1 MCALYTPAGESR
13 WLPDGATRGPWDP
26 EAQHGGAAAA
36 LVGGLVERAEP
47 GPQALRVVRLTVELV
62 RPVPLTELRSEVEI
76 VRGGKRVQL
85 VAARLF
91 AGDDLVVRA
100 LALRLRRDTASA
112 APPSDPEPTPARPP
126 GEAQSLRLDH
136 VDPALPM
143 FGHDGVDVRYIRGD
157 WGTGPAFAWIA
168 LRMPVIAGEEPSP
181 LQRALA
187 AADFGNGVSAV
198 LDWDRWAFINP
209 DLTVYLEREPAGA
222 WVGLD
227 ARTRLGADGTAVAE
241 SVLYDERGRFGRAV
255 QALLV
260 QPRA

>member
-1 MCALYTPAGESR
+1 MSSLYTPASGDR
-13 WLPDGATRGPWDP
+13 WLPDEATRGPWDP
-26 EAQHGGAAAA
+26 AAQHGGAAAA
-36 LVGGLVERAEP
+36 LVGGLIERVDP
-47 GPQALRVVRLTVELV
+47 GREAMRVVRLTVELV
-62 RPVPLTELRSEVEI
+62 RPVPLTELRSEVEV

-100 LALRLRRDTASA
+100 LGLRLRRDATSL
-112 APPSDPEPTPARPP
+112 APAGEPEPAPAGPP
-126 GEAQSLRLDH
+126 EAARELRLEH
-136 VDPALPM
+136 VQPGQAM
-143 FGHDGVDVRYIRGD
+143 FGHEGVDLRYERGD
-157 WGTGPAFAWIA
+157 WGSGPAFTWIA

-198 LDWDRWAFINP
+198 LDWDRWAFVNP
-209 DLTVYLEREPAGA
+209 DLTVYLERDPVGS
-222 WVGLD
+222 WIGLD

-241 SVLYDERGRFGRAV
+241 SALYDERGRFGRAV

-260 QPRA
+260 QPRG